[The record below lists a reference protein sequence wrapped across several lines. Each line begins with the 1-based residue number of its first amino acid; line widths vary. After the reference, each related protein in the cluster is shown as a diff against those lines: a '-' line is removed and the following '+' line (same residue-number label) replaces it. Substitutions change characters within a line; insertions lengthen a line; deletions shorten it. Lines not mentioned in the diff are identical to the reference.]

1 MASTL
6 EVLIRHMHS
15 GGWEVNPT
23 KMQGPD
29 ASVLMGSGKGEDVPS
44 KVKGKLLYLTSHFVV
59 SKTKA

>member
-1 MASTL
+1 M